1 MSWAM
6 AATGL
11 ILKDLMIESSA
22 AVVNGGGAAALS
34 QFAAANY
41 NRRMTSP
48 SSDVRLGPFRL
59 SPAAAGAVYC
69 LVAVLGYGA
78 ANACM
83 RDLTGCVKTWI
94 ICNKELITVVV
105 VGPWLAWQVW
115 RGKLKVP
122 TGRPLAALVAAG
134 LTTELIGN
142 LGTQW
147 GYEVVG
153 LAVMIP
159 ANTGF
164 VLVATAILGALL
176 LGEHVSA
183 RNAAVIA
190 LLLVALAL
198 LGYGTAQSGAERQY
212 QQAASEQ
219 VPPPSSKPEAQA
231 SGVVATARLRD
242 GLRSFPSAKGISP
255 AKAAA
260 AIGVAGMCGVVFSLL
275 AIAIRYAVN
284 KGTSL
289 SAAVVIITATGVVT
303 LGPIS
308 LSTVGPQ
315 ALLAMSWQQYA
326 IVYIAGVCNLV
337 AFLAVVK
344 GLQLTTVLHVN
355 MMINAGQIALAAVA
369 GVLMFGESCNRWI
382 ALGVMLMI
390 AGIFAFGSPVSE
402 EAVEAPV

>member
-1 MSWAM
+1 
-6 AATGL
+6 
-11 ILKDLMIESSA
+11 
-22 AVVNGGGAAALS
+22 
-34 QFAAANY
+34 
-41 NRRMTSP
+41 MTSP
-48 SSDVRLGPFRL
+48 SSDVRCGPFRL
-59 SPAAAGAVYC
+59 PPVAAGAVYC

-94 ICNKELITVVV
+94 ICNKELVTVVV

-115 RGKLKVP
+115 RGKLKFP

-164 VLVATAILGALL
+164 VLVATAILGAVL

-190 LLLVALAL
+190 LLLIALAL
-198 LGYGTAQSGAERQY
+198 LGYGTSQSGAENSD
-212 QQAASEQ
+212 QAVSAQ
-219 VPPPSSKPEAQA
+219 AQPSSKPEAQA
-231 SGVVATARLRD
+231 SEVVATARLRV
-242 GLRSFPSAKGISP
+242 GLRSFPP
-255 AKAAA
+255 ANDIRAVQVAA
-260 AIGVAGMCGVVFSLL
+260 AIAVAAASGIVFTLL
-275 AIAIRYAVN
+275 AIAIRYSVN

-308 LSTVGPQ
+308 LSTAGPH
-315 ALLAMSWQQYA
+315 ALLAMPWQQYA
-326 IVYIAGVCNLV
+326 VVYIAGVCNLV
-337 AFLAVVK
+337 AFLAVVR

-355 MMINAGQIALAAVA
+355 MMINAGQIALAAIA
-369 GVLMFGESCNRWI
+369 GVLLFGESCNRWI

-390 AGIFAFGSPVSE
+390 AAIFAFGSPVKE